1 MRLCENRS
9 KNSQEGLNTTALDDS
24 ALLEMIEMLRTAD
37 GGELMRRLLG
47 GMLQAVVDAEA
58 TARIGAQLHERTDDR
73 TTHRNGTR
81 DKLVTTATGNLTV
94 KIPKVRAGSF
104 FPAPLAPAGASTW
117 RCTPW

>member
-47 GMLQAVVDAEA
+47 GMLQAVVDA
-58 TARIGAQLHERTDDR
+58 
-73 TTHRNGTR
+73 
-81 DKLVTTATGNLTV
+81 
-94 KIPKVRAGSF
+94 
-104 FPAPLAPAGASTW
+104 
-117 RCTPW
+117 

>member
-47 GMLQAVVDAEA
+47 GMLQTVVDAEA
-58 TARIGAQLHERTDDR
+58 TARIGAQLHERT
-73 TTHRNGTR
+73 THRNGTR
-81 DKLVTTATGNLTV
+81 DARHNRRWQPHGEDPEGPRRLVLPGTAGL
-94 KIPKVRAGSF
+94 
-104 FPAPLAPAGASTW
+104 PAGASTW